1 MMIVS
6 AKVSKRKL
14 LTGVIAAVGVILL
27 LIFLCG
33 RADADIS
40 ETPETN
46 ATTSEAATNQQR
58 LAFLQSFGWEVSETP
73 HETQEVRIP
82 ETFNEV
88 FSRYNRLQQSQG
100 YDLEPYAGKSA
111 KRYVYRILSHPNG
124 ADYFATLLIYK
135 NEVIGGDVTGT
146 GQGGSMHGF
155 AMPESKPNGQN
166 GQP

>member
-14 LTGVIAAVGVILL
+14 LTGLIVAVGIILL
-27 LIFLCG
+27 LVFLCG
-33 RADADIS
+33 RADAGVTEPS
-40 ETPETN
+40 EDNQVTAEV
-46 ATTSEAATNQQR
+46 STNQQR

-100 YDLEPYAGKSA
+100 YDLSAWAGQTV
-111 KRYVYRILSHPNG
+111 KRYVYAIRNYPGGGDAS
-124 ADYFATLLIYK
+124 ATLLVDG
-135 NEVIGGDVTGT
+135 NAVIGGDVRSGAEGGT
-146 GQGGSMHGF
+146 MHGF
-155 AMPESKPNGQN
+155 QRPMPTEAGS
-166 GQP
+166 